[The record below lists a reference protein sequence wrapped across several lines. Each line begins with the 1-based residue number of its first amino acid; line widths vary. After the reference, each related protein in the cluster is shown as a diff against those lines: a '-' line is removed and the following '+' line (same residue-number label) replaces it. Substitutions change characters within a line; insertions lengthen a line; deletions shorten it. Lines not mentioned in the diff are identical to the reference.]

1 MYVLVRW
8 CVLRVVHNNDTIHC
22 SASECQ
28 SCVCLCG
35 QMIPICV
42 SFRRGLIQRNV
53 TNVYRIVNTIF
64 NGIGLY
70 AGQFKSIDTN
80 AENHVCTL
88 HATITIINNKLLIR
102 LIARR
107 HDRIQIRTD
116 ERHSMLFL
124 IHPTQSCE
132 RKSVWQ
138 FETLNHFHFNFPWWW
153 TYGEREA
160 FSAWPK
166 SV

>member
-1 MYVLVRW
+1 MKCMYSFDDDDVLQ
-8 CVLRVVHNNDTIHC
+8 VVHNNDTIHC

-88 HATITIINNKLLIR
+88 HATITTINNKLLIQ

-107 HDRIQIRTD
+107 HDRGRTTFYAFP
-116 ERHSMLFL
+116 HSTDTKLREKVATLARM
-124 IHPTQSCE
+124 
-132 RKSVWQ
+132 Q
-138 FETLNHFHFNFPWWW
+138 FETSNHFHFNFP
-153 TYGEREA
+153 
-160 FSAWPK
+160 
-166 SV
+166 